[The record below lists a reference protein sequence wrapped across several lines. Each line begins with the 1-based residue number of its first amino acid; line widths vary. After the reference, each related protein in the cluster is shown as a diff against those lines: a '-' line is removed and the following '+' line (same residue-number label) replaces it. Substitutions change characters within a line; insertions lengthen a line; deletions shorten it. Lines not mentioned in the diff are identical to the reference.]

1 MLLPE
6 VVRICPNLSS
16 EYPQGTSQSRRS
28 AANQR
33 VPSRLP
39 LERSA
44 VSQDTSDVIMISGD
58 DAIGRE
64 VYEVPRRCLSLGRS
78 PNLILYQQEALEK
91 YILACTPQ
99 IFLSYYSLI
108 DRILYSLQKSIIE

>member
-1 MLLPE
+1 MVFCNEGLSQKMKAKL
-6 VVRICPNLSS
+6 VIISVYTSACPNMSHLSW
-16 EYPQGTSQSRRS
+16 EGPQGTPQSRRS

-44 VSQDTSDVIMISGD
+44 VSQDTSDVIMISAD

-64 VYEVPRRCLSLGRS
+64 V
-78 PNLILYQQEALEK
+78 
-91 YILACTPQ
+91 
-99 IFLSYYSLI
+99 
-108 DRILYSLQKSIIE
+108 